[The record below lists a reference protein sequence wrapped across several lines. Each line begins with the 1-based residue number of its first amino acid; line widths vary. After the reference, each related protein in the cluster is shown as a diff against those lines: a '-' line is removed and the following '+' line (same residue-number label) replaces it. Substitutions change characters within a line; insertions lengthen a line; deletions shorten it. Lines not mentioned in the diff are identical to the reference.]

1 MDLRR
6 TLLARLTLA
15 FAVLLL
21 LFGLVWL
28 KDLREDALA
37 EQQATV
43 HLIELL
49 LASPDDDAPAR
60 LAAALT
66 PGQFRHVKLDMSAP
80 EPMSPGTPAQ
90 PQGLLPWLGLSM
102 EGAQA
107 HRIRVGTQ
115 DLWISPDPDSEFREK
130 LSTSVQV
137 LIMLVLFCG
146 ICLGLTWFAVD
157 HALSPVKELNAGLV
171 RLAAGQERAQ
181 LPGFALREFAAIA
194 QVVDQLADSLSRAR
208 ESQRRLTRQLMEV
221 QDKERRELAAELHDE
236 FGQSLTAI
244 SATAAYI
251 EHHAHHADGDHPGHH
266 GIGCDR
272 ALCPHDE
279 VAHAAAGH
287 DQFGT
292 DQRHPTQARA
302 DAQTRNDGRYRGRKQ
317 HLGDRLEAA
326 DAQHAGRLQEPH
338 IHVLGAAIGVDQAG
352 WKRAGKDDERGA
364 ADARSEP
371 QRSEGNP
378 CHGRNEPQP
387 IEQGCDD
394 VVQPAKP
401 THRQTQWNADQGRH
415 SKPHAEAVEAGQH
428 VVHQGGACER
438 VVEKV
443 DELGQHLVGHRQK
456 LWRRKV
462 QDAGDVPE
470 GEEGHCSYRGQAPE
484 PRRGEFVVHAA
495 TLPWRHGMA
504 RAST

>member
-49 LASPDDDAPAR
+49 LASPDDNAPAR

-80 EPMSPGTPAQ
+80 EPMSPGTLAQ

-251 EHHAHHADGDHPGHH
+251 EHHAHHA
-266 GIGCDR
+266 
-272 ALCPHDE
+272 E
-279 VAHAAAGH
+279 
-287 DQFGT
+287 
-292 DQRHPTQARA
+292 
-302 DAQTRNDGRYRGRKQ
+302 
-317 HLGDRLEAA
+317 
-326 DAQHAGRLQEPH
+326 
-338 IHVLGAAIGVDQAG
+338 
-352 WKRAGKDDERGA
+352 
-364 ADARSEP
+364 
-371 QRSEGNP
+371 
-378 CHGRNEPQP
+378 
-387 IEQGCDD
+387 
-394 VVQPAKP
+394 
-401 THRQTQWNADQGRH
+401 
-415 SKPHAEAVEAGQH
+415 
-428 VVHQGGACER
+428 
-438 VVEKV
+438 
-443 DELGQHLVGHRQK
+443 
-456 LWRRKV
+456 
-462 QDAGDVPE
+462 
-470 GEEGHCSYRGQAPE
+470 
-484 PRRGEFVVHAA
+484 AA
-495 TLPWRHGMA
+495 TLTDCAREIGTESRRISGHVRQMLTQLRPYGLEDSGMREALRELVSAWQARLPDLQIKAHIGPLPAVSAEVGLALYRCLQEALTNCVRHSGA
-504 RAST
+504 QHIEVTVGVLAPEHSTAPGDEPVRRIGLTVSDNGTGHAQVLQRQPGGGLLGLRERLAMVGGQLHISDRPGGGVVLSATLPVQDKETL

>member
-80 EPMSPGTPAQ
+80 EAMSPGTPAQ
-90 PQGLLPWLGLSM
+90 PRGLLPWLGLSM

-251 EHHAHHADGDHPGHH
+251 EHHAHHA
-266 GIGCDR
+266 
-272 ALCPHDE
+272 E
-279 VAHAAAGH
+279 
-287 DQFGT
+287 
-292 DQRHPTQARA
+292 
-302 DAQTRNDGRYRGRKQ
+302 
-317 HLGDRLEAA
+317 
-326 DAQHAGRLQEPH
+326 
-338 IHVLGAAIGVDQAG
+338 
-352 WKRAGKDDERGA
+352 
-364 ADARSEP
+364 
-371 QRSEGNP
+371 
-378 CHGRNEPQP
+378 
-387 IEQGCDD
+387 
-394 VVQPAKP
+394 
-401 THRQTQWNADQGRH
+401 
-415 SKPHAEAVEAGQH
+415 
-428 VVHQGGACER
+428 
-438 VVEKV
+438 
-443 DELGQHLVGHRQK
+443 
-456 LWRRKV
+456 
-462 QDAGDVPE
+462 
-470 GEEGHCSYRGQAPE
+470 
-484 PRRGEFVVHAA
+484 AA
-495 TLPWRHGMA
+495 TLTDCAREIGTESRRISGHVRQMLTQLRPYGLEDSGMREALRELVAAWQARLPDLQIKAHIGPLPAVSAEVGLALYRCLQEALTNCVRHSGA
-504 RAST
+504 QHIEVTVGVLAQEHSTAPRDEPVRRIGLTVSDNGTGQAQVLQRQPGGGLLGLRERLAMVGGQLQISDRPGGGVVLSATLPVQDKETL

>member
-43 HLIELL
+43 HLIEFL
-49 LASPDDDAPAR
+49 LASPDADAPAR

-90 PQGLLPWLGLSM
+90 PRDLLTWLGLSM

-251 EHHAHHADGDHPGHH
+251 EHHAHHA
-266 GIGCDR
+266 
-272 ALCPHDE
+272 E
-279 VAHAAAGH
+279 
-287 DQFGT
+287 
-292 DQRHPTQARA
+292 
-302 DAQTRNDGRYRGRKQ
+302 
-317 HLGDRLEAA
+317 
-326 DAQHAGRLQEPH
+326 
-338 IHVLGAAIGVDQAG
+338 
-352 WKRAGKDDERGA
+352 
-364 ADARSEP
+364 
-371 QRSEGNP
+371 
-378 CHGRNEPQP
+378 
-387 IEQGCDD
+387 
-394 VVQPAKP
+394 
-401 THRQTQWNADQGRH
+401 
-415 SKPHAEAVEAGQH
+415 
-428 VVHQGGACER
+428 
-438 VVEKV
+438 
-443 DELGQHLVGHRQK
+443 
-456 LWRRKV
+456 
-462 QDAGDVPE
+462 
-470 GEEGHCSYRGQAPE
+470 
-484 PRRGEFVVHAA
+484 AA
-495 TLPWRHGMA
+495 TLTDCAREIGTESRRISGHVRQMLTQLRPYGLEDSGMREALRELVSAWQARLPDLQIKAHIGPLPAVSADVGLALYRCLQEALTNCVRHSGA
-504 RAST
+504 QHIEVTVGVLAPEHSTAPGDEPVRRIGLTVSDNGTGHAQVLQRQPGGGLLGLRERLAMVGGQLHISDRPGGGVVLSATLPVQDKETL

>member
-43 HLIELL
+43 HLIEFL

-80 EPMSPGTPAQ
+80 EAMSPGTPAQ
-90 PQGLLPWLGLSM
+90 PRDLLTWLGLSM

-251 EHHAHHADGDHPGHH
+251 EHHAHHA
-266 GIGCDR
+266 
-272 ALCPHDE
+272 E
-279 VAHAAAGH
+279 
-287 DQFGT
+287 
-292 DQRHPTQARA
+292 
-302 DAQTRNDGRYRGRKQ
+302 
-317 HLGDRLEAA
+317 
-326 DAQHAGRLQEPH
+326 
-338 IHVLGAAIGVDQAG
+338 
-352 WKRAGKDDERGA
+352 
-364 ADARSEP
+364 
-371 QRSEGNP
+371 
-378 CHGRNEPQP
+378 
-387 IEQGCDD
+387 
-394 VVQPAKP
+394 
-401 THRQTQWNADQGRH
+401 
-415 SKPHAEAVEAGQH
+415 
-428 VVHQGGACER
+428 
-438 VVEKV
+438 
-443 DELGQHLVGHRQK
+443 
-456 LWRRKV
+456 
-462 QDAGDVPE
+462 
-470 GEEGHCSYRGQAPE
+470 
-484 PRRGEFVVHAA
+484 AA
-495 TLPWRHGMA
+495 TLTDCAREIGSESRRISGHVRQMLTQLRPYGLEDSGMREALRELVAAWQARLPDLQIKVHIGPLPAVSAEVGLALYRCLQEALTNCVRHSGA
-504 RAST
+504 QHIEVTVGVLTPEHSTAPGDEPVRRIGLTVSDNGTGQAQVLQRQPGGGLLGLRERLAMVGGHLHISDRPGGGVVLSATLPVQDKETL

>member
-1 MDLRR
+1 MSAKVPEPTHAMDLRR

-80 EPMSPGTPAQ
+80 EAMSPETPAQ
-90 PQGLLPWLGLSM
+90 PRGLLTWLGLSM

-115 DLWISPDPDSEFREK
+115 ALWISPDPDSEFREK

-181 LPGFALREFAAIA
+181 LPSFALREFAAIA

-251 EHHAHHADGDHPGHH
+251 EHHAHHA
-266 GIGCDR
+266 
-272 ALCPHDE
+272 E
-279 VAHAAAGH
+279 
-287 DQFGT
+287 
-292 DQRHPTQARA
+292 
-302 DAQTRNDGRYRGRKQ
+302 
-317 HLGDRLEAA
+317 
-326 DAQHAGRLQEPH
+326 
-338 IHVLGAAIGVDQAG
+338 
-352 WKRAGKDDERGA
+352 
-364 ADARSEP
+364 
-371 QRSEGNP
+371 
-378 CHGRNEPQP
+378 
-387 IEQGCDD
+387 
-394 VVQPAKP
+394 
-401 THRQTQWNADQGRH
+401 
-415 SKPHAEAVEAGQH
+415 
-428 VVHQGGACER
+428 
-438 VVEKV
+438 
-443 DELGQHLVGHRQK
+443 
-456 LWRRKV
+456 
-462 QDAGDVPE
+462 
-470 GEEGHCSYRGQAPE
+470 
-484 PRRGEFVVHAA
+484 AA
-495 TLPWRHGMA
+495 TLTDCAREIGSESRRISGHVRQMLTQLRPYGLEDSGMREALRELVSAWQARLPDLQIKAHIGPLPAVSADVGLALYRCLQEALTNCVRHSGAQNIEVTVGVLAQERSTAPGDEPVRRIGLTVSDNGTGQAEVLLRQPGGGLLGLRERLAMVGGHLQISD
-504 RAST
+504 RAGGGVVLSATLPVQDKETL

>member
-49 LASPDDDAPAR
+49 LASPDDNAPAR

-90 PQGLLPWLGLSM
+90 LQGLLPWLGLSM

-251 EHHAHHADGDHPGHH
+251 EHHAHHA
-266 GIGCDR
+266 
-272 ALCPHDE
+272 E
-279 VAHAAAGH
+279 
-287 DQFGT
+287 
-292 DQRHPTQARA
+292 
-302 DAQTRNDGRYRGRKQ
+302 
-317 HLGDRLEAA
+317 
-326 DAQHAGRLQEPH
+326 
-338 IHVLGAAIGVDQAG
+338 
-352 WKRAGKDDERGA
+352 
-364 ADARSEP
+364 
-371 QRSEGNP
+371 
-378 CHGRNEPQP
+378 
-387 IEQGCDD
+387 
-394 VVQPAKP
+394 
-401 THRQTQWNADQGRH
+401 
-415 SKPHAEAVEAGQH
+415 
-428 VVHQGGACER
+428 
-438 VVEKV
+438 
-443 DELGQHLVGHRQK
+443 
-456 LWRRKV
+456 
-462 QDAGDVPE
+462 
-470 GEEGHCSYRGQAPE
+470 
-484 PRRGEFVVHAA
+484 AA
-495 TLPWRHGMA
+495 TLTDCAREIGSESRRISGHVRQMLTQLRPYGLEDSGMREALRELVSAWQARLPDLQIKAHIGPLPAVSADVGLALYRCLQEALTNCVRHSGA
-504 RAST
+504 QHIEVTVGVLAQERSTAPGDEPVRRIGLTVSDNGTGHAQVLQRQPGGGLLGLRERLAMVGGHLHISDRPGGGVVLSATLPVQDKETL

>member
-6 TLLARLTLA
+6 TLLARLTVA

-49 LASPDDDAPAR
+49 LASPDADAPAR

-66 PGQFRHVKLDMSAP
+66 PGQFRHVKLALSPP
-80 EPMSPGTPAQ
+80 ESLNSETKAQ
-90 PQGLLPWLGLSM
+90 GEPSGLLPWLGLAM
-102 EGAQA
+102 KGAQA
-107 HRIRVGTQ
+107 HRVRIGTQ

-137 LIMLVLFCG
+137 LIMLLLFCG

-171 RLAAGQERAQ
+171 RLAAGQERAE

-251 EHHAHHADGDHPGHH
+251 EHHAHHA
-266 GIGCDR
+266 
-272 ALCPHDE
+272 E
-279 VAHAAAGH
+279 
-287 DQFGT
+287 
-292 DQRHPTQARA
+292 
-302 DAQTRNDGRYRGRKQ
+302 
-317 HLGDRLEAA
+317 
-326 DAQHAGRLQEPH
+326 
-338 IHVLGAAIGVDQAG
+338 
-352 WKRAGKDDERGA
+352 
-364 ADARSEP
+364 
-371 QRSEGNP
+371 
-378 CHGRNEPQP
+378 
-387 IEQGCDD
+387 
-394 VVQPAKP
+394 
-401 THRQTQWNADQGRH
+401 
-415 SKPHAEAVEAGQH
+415 
-428 VVHQGGACER
+428 
-438 VVEKV
+438 
-443 DELGQHLVGHRQK
+443 
-456 LWRRKV
+456 
-462 QDAGDVPE
+462 
-470 GEEGHCSYRGQAPE
+470 
-484 PRRGEFVVHAA
+484 AA
-495 TLPWRHGMA
+495 TLTDCAREIGSESRRISGHVRQLLTQLRPYGLEDSGMREALRELVSAWQARLPDLQISAHIGPLPAVSADVGLALYRCVQEALTNCVRHSGAKHIEVSVGMLA
-504 RAST
+504 GERLAEWGDEPVVDPVVRIGLTVSDNGTGQAEVLLRQPGGGLLGLRERLAMVGGHLQISDRAGGGVVLSATLPVQDKETL

>member
-90 PQGLLPWLGLSM
+90 PRGLLPWLGLSM

-251 EHHAHHADGDHPGHH
+251 EHHAHHA
-266 GIGCDR
+266 
-272 ALCPHDE
+272 E
-279 VAHAAAGH
+279 
-287 DQFGT
+287 
-292 DQRHPTQARA
+292 
-302 DAQTRNDGRYRGRKQ
+302 
-317 HLGDRLEAA
+317 
-326 DAQHAGRLQEPH
+326 
-338 IHVLGAAIGVDQAG
+338 
-352 WKRAGKDDERGA
+352 
-364 ADARSEP
+364 
-371 QRSEGNP
+371 
-378 CHGRNEPQP
+378 
-387 IEQGCDD
+387 
-394 VVQPAKP
+394 
-401 THRQTQWNADQGRH
+401 
-415 SKPHAEAVEAGQH
+415 
-428 VVHQGGACER
+428 
-438 VVEKV
+438 
-443 DELGQHLVGHRQK
+443 
-456 LWRRKV
+456 
-462 QDAGDVPE
+462 
-470 GEEGHCSYRGQAPE
+470 
-484 PRRGEFVVHAA
+484 AA
-495 TLPWRHGMA
+495 TLTDCAREIGSESRRISGHVRQMLTQLRPYGLEDSGMREALRELVAAWQARLPDLQIKAHIGPLPAASADVGLALYRCLQEALTNCVRHSGA
-504 RAST
+504 QHIEVTVGVLAQERSTAPGDESLGRIGLTVSDNGTGQAQVLQRQSGGGLLGLRERLAMVGGQLHISDRPGGGVVLSATLPVQDKETL

>member
-43 HLIELL
+43 HLIEFL
-49 LASPDDDAPAR
+49 LASPDEDAPAR

-80 EPMSPGTPAQ
+80 EAMSPETTAQ
-90 PQGLLPWLGLSM
+90 PRDLLTWLGLSM

-194 QVVDQLADSLSRAR
+194 QVVDQLAYSLSRAR

-251 EHHAHHADGDHPGHH
+251 EHHAHHA
-266 GIGCDR
+266 
-272 ALCPHDE
+272 E
-279 VAHAAAGH
+279 
-287 DQFGT
+287 
-292 DQRHPTQARA
+292 
-302 DAQTRNDGRYRGRKQ
+302 
-317 HLGDRLEAA
+317 
-326 DAQHAGRLQEPH
+326 
-338 IHVLGAAIGVDQAG
+338 
-352 WKRAGKDDERGA
+352 
-364 ADARSEP
+364 
-371 QRSEGNP
+371 
-378 CHGRNEPQP
+378 
-387 IEQGCDD
+387 
-394 VVQPAKP
+394 
-401 THRQTQWNADQGRH
+401 
-415 SKPHAEAVEAGQH
+415 
-428 VVHQGGACER
+428 
-438 VVEKV
+438 
-443 DELGQHLVGHRQK
+443 
-456 LWRRKV
+456 
-462 QDAGDVPE
+462 
-470 GEEGHCSYRGQAPE
+470 
-484 PRRGEFVVHAA
+484 AA
-495 TLPWRHGMA
+495 TLTDCAREIGSESRRISGHVRQMLTQLRPYGLEDSGMREALRELVAAWQARLPDLQIKAHIGPLPAVSADVGLALYRCLQEALTNCVRHSGA
-504 RAST
+504 QHLEVTVGVLEPEHSTAPGDEPVVRIGLTVSDNGTGQAQVLQRQPGGGLLGLRERLAMVGGQLHISDRPGGGVVLSATLPVQDKETL

>member
-80 EPMSPGTPAQ
+80 EAMSPETPAQ
-90 PQGLLPWLGLSM
+90 PRGLLTWLGLSM

-107 HRIRVGTQ
+107 HRVRIGTQ

-137 LIMLVLFCG
+137 LIMLLLFCG

-171 RLAAGQERAQ
+171 RLAAGQERAE

-194 QVVDQLADSLSRAR
+194 QVVDQLADSLSCAR

-251 EHHAHHADGDHPGHH
+251 EHHAHHA
-266 GIGCDR
+266 
-272 ALCPHDE
+272 E
-279 VAHAAAGH
+279 
-287 DQFGT
+287 
-292 DQRHPTQARA
+292 
-302 DAQTRNDGRYRGRKQ
+302 
-317 HLGDRLEAA
+317 
-326 DAQHAGRLQEPH
+326 
-338 IHVLGAAIGVDQAG
+338 
-352 WKRAGKDDERGA
+352 
-364 ADARSEP
+364 
-371 QRSEGNP
+371 
-378 CHGRNEPQP
+378 
-387 IEQGCDD
+387 
-394 VVQPAKP
+394 
-401 THRQTQWNADQGRH
+401 
-415 SKPHAEAVEAGQH
+415 
-428 VVHQGGACER
+428 
-438 VVEKV
+438 
-443 DELGQHLVGHRQK
+443 
-456 LWRRKV
+456 
-462 QDAGDVPE
+462 
-470 GEEGHCSYRGQAPE
+470 
-484 PRRGEFVVHAA
+484 AA
-495 TLPWRHGMA
+495 TLTDCAREIGSESRRISGHVRQLLTQLRPYGLEDSGMREALRELVAAWQARLPDLQISAHIGPLPAVSADVGLALYRCVQEALTNCVRHSGAKHIEVSVGVLAGERPAERGDEPVVDPVVRIGLTVSDNGTGQAQVLQRQPGGGLLGLRERLAMVGGHLHISDRPGGGVVLTA
-504 RAST
+504 TLPVHEETLA

>member
-60 LAAALT
+60 LASALT
-66 PGQFRHVKLDMSAP
+66 PGQFRHVKLEMSAP
-80 EPMSPGTPAQ
+80 EPMSPETQVQ
-90 PQGLLPWLGLSM
+90 PLGLLPWLGLSM

-107 HRIRVGTQ
+107 HRVRIGTQ

-171 RLAAGQERAQ
+171 RLAAGQERAE

-221 QDKERRELAAELHDE
+221 QDKERRDLAAELHDE

-251 EHHAHHADGDHPGHH
+251 EHHAHHA
-266 GIGCDR
+266 
-272 ALCPHDE
+272 E
-279 VAHAAAGH
+279 
-287 DQFGT
+287 
-292 DQRHPTQARA
+292 
-302 DAQTRNDGRYRGRKQ
+302 
-317 HLGDRLEAA
+317 
-326 DAQHAGRLQEPH
+326 
-338 IHVLGAAIGVDQAG
+338 
-352 WKRAGKDDERGA
+352 
-364 ADARSEP
+364 
-371 QRSEGNP
+371 
-378 CHGRNEPQP
+378 
-387 IEQGCDD
+387 
-394 VVQPAKP
+394 
-401 THRQTQWNADQGRH
+401 
-415 SKPHAEAVEAGQH
+415 
-428 VVHQGGACER
+428 
-438 VVEKV
+438 
-443 DELGQHLVGHRQK
+443 
-456 LWRRKV
+456 
-462 QDAGDVPE
+462 
-470 GEEGHCSYRGQAPE
+470 
-484 PRRGEFVVHAA
+484 AA
-495 TLPWRHGMA
+495 TLTDCAREIGSESRRISGHVRQMLTQLRPYGLEDSGMREALRELVSAWQARLPDLQIKAHIGPLPAVSADVGLALYRCLQEALTNCVRHSGAQHIEVTVGVLAPEHSSEPGDEPLGRIGLTVSDNGTGQAQVLQRQPGGGLLGLRERLAMVGGHLHISDRPGGGVVLSA
-504 RAST
+504 TLPVQDKETL

>member
-1 MDLRR
+1 MSAKVPEPTQAMDLRR

-80 EPMSPGTPAQ
+80 EAMSPGTPAQ
-90 PQGLLPWLGLSM
+90 PRGLLPWLGLSM

-251 EHHAHHADGDHPGHH
+251 EHHAHHAEPATLTDCAREIGTESRRISGHVRQMLTQLRPY
-266 GIGCDR
+266 GLEDSGMR
-272 ALCPHDE
+272 EALRE
-279 VAHAAAGH
+279 LVSAW
-287 DQFGT
+287 
-292 DQRHPTQARA
+292 QARLPDLQIKAHIGPLPAVSA
-302 DAQTRNDGRYRGRKQ
+302 DVGLALYRCLQ
-317 HLGDRLEAA
+317 EALTNCVRHSG
-326 DAQHAGRLQEPH
+326 AQHIEVTVGVLAQERSTAPGGEP
-338 IHVLGAAIGVDQAG
+338 VRRIGLTVSDKG
-352 WKRAGKDDERGA
+352 
-364 ADARSEP
+364 
-371 QRSEGNP
+371 
-378 CHGRNEPQP
+378 
-387 IEQGCDD
+387 
-394 VVQPAKP
+394 
-401 THRQTQWNADQGRH
+401 T
-415 SKPHAEAVEAGQH
+415 
-428 VVHQGGACER
+428 
-438 VVEKV
+438 
-443 DELGQHLVGHRQK
+443 
-456 LWRRKV
+456 
-462 QDAGDVPE
+462 
-470 GEEGHCSYRGQAPE
+470 GQAQVLQRQPGGGLLGLRE
-484 PRRGEFVVHAA
+484 RLAMVGGQLHISDRPGGGVVLSA
-495 TLPWRHGMA
+495 TLPVQDKE
-504 RAST
+504 TL

>member
-43 HLIELL
+43 HLIEFL

-80 EPMSPGTPAQ
+80 EAMSPGTPAQ
-90 PQGLLPWLGLSM
+90 PRDLLTWLGLSM

-251 EHHAHHADGDHPGHH
+251 EHHAHHA
-266 GIGCDR
+266 
-272 ALCPHDE
+272 E
-279 VAHAAAGH
+279 
-287 DQFGT
+287 
-292 DQRHPTQARA
+292 
-302 DAQTRNDGRYRGRKQ
+302 
-317 HLGDRLEAA
+317 
-326 DAQHAGRLQEPH
+326 
-338 IHVLGAAIGVDQAG
+338 
-352 WKRAGKDDERGA
+352 
-364 ADARSEP
+364 
-371 QRSEGNP
+371 
-378 CHGRNEPQP
+378 
-387 IEQGCDD
+387 
-394 VVQPAKP
+394 
-401 THRQTQWNADQGRH
+401 
-415 SKPHAEAVEAGQH
+415 
-428 VVHQGGACER
+428 
-438 VVEKV
+438 
-443 DELGQHLVGHRQK
+443 
-456 LWRRKV
+456 
-462 QDAGDVPE
+462 
-470 GEEGHCSYRGQAPE
+470 
-484 PRRGEFVVHAA
+484 AA
-495 TLPWRHGMA
+495 TLTDCAREIGSESRRISGHVRQMLTQLRPYGLEDSGMREALRELVAAWQARLPDLQIKAHIGPLPAVSADVGLALYRCLQEALTNCVRHSGA
-504 RAST
+504 QHLEVTVGVLEPEHSTAPGDEPVVRIGLTVSDNGTGQAQVLQRQPGGGLLGLRERLAMVGGQLHISDRPGGGVVLSATLPVQDKETL

>member
-1 MDLRR
+1 MVDQPFWVK
-6 TLLARLTLA
+6 A

-49 LASPDDDAPAR
+49 LASPDDNAPAR

-171 RLAAGQERAQ
+171 RLAAGSG
-181 LPGFALREFAAIA
+181 GFYRYFRTKDEALAAVVRREI
-194 QVVDQLADSLSRAR
+194 DQLEAR
-208 ESQRRLTRQLMEV
+208 Q
-221 QDKERRELAAELHDE
+221 
-236 FGQSLTAI
+236 
-244 SATAAYI
+244 
-251 EHHAHHADGDHPGHH
+251 
-266 GIGCDR
+266 
-272 ALCPHDE
+272 
-279 VAHAAAGH
+279 
-287 DQFGT
+287 
-292 DQRHPTQARA
+292 
-302 DAQTRNDGRYRGRKQ
+302 
-317 HLGDRLEAA
+317 AA
-326 DAQHAGRLQEPH
+326 DWKA
-338 IHVLGAAIGVDQAG
+338 VL
-352 WKRAGKDDERGA
+352 
-364 ADARSEP
+364 
-371 QRSEGNP
+371 
-378 CHGRNEPQP
+378 
-387 IEQGCDD
+387 
-394 VVQPAKP
+394 
-401 THRQTQWNADQGRH
+401 
-415 SKPHAEAVEAGQH
+415 
-428 VVHQGGACER
+428 
-438 VVEKV
+438 
-443 DELGQHLVGHRQK
+443 
-456 LWRRKV
+456 
-462 QDAGDVPE
+462 
-470 GEEGHCSYRGQAPE
+470 
-484 PRRGEFVVHAA
+484 
-495 TLPWRHGMA
+495 
-504 RAST
+504 

>member
-1 MDLRR
+1 MSAKVPEPTQAMDLRR

-80 EPMSPGTPAQ
+80 EAMSPGTPAQ
-90 PQGLLPWLGLSM
+90 PRGLLPWLGLSM

-221 QDKERRELAAELHDE
+221 QDKERRGLAAELHDE

-251 EHHAHHADGDHPGHH
+251 EHHAHHA
-266 GIGCDR
+266 
-272 ALCPHDE
+272 E
-279 VAHAAAGH
+279 
-287 DQFGT
+287 
-292 DQRHPTQARA
+292 
-302 DAQTRNDGRYRGRKQ
+302 
-317 HLGDRLEAA
+317 
-326 DAQHAGRLQEPH
+326 
-338 IHVLGAAIGVDQAG
+338 
-352 WKRAGKDDERGA
+352 
-364 ADARSEP
+364 
-371 QRSEGNP
+371 
-378 CHGRNEPQP
+378 
-387 IEQGCDD
+387 
-394 VVQPAKP
+394 
-401 THRQTQWNADQGRH
+401 
-415 SKPHAEAVEAGQH
+415 
-428 VVHQGGACER
+428 
-438 VVEKV
+438 
-443 DELGQHLVGHRQK
+443 
-456 LWRRKV
+456 
-462 QDAGDVPE
+462 
-470 GEEGHCSYRGQAPE
+470 
-484 PRRGEFVVHAA
+484 AA
-495 TLPWRHGMA
+495 TLTDCAREIGSESRRISGHVRQMLTQLRPYGLEDSGMREALRELVSAWQARLPDLQIKAHIGPLPAVSAEVGLALYRCLQEALTNCVRHSGA
-504 RAST
+504 QHIEVTVGVLAQERSTAPGDEPVRRIGLTVSDNGTGQAQVLQRQPGGGLLGLRERLAMVGGQLHISDRPGGGVVLSATLPVQDKETL

>member
-1 MDLRR
+1 MSAKVPEPTHAMDLRR

-43 HLIELL
+43 HLIEFL

-80 EPMSPGTPAQ
+80 EAMSPGTPAQ
-90 PQGLLPWLGLSM
+90 PRDLLTWLGLSM

-251 EHHAHHADGDHPGHH
+251 EHHAHHA
-266 GIGCDR
+266 
-272 ALCPHDE
+272 E
-279 VAHAAAGH
+279 
-287 DQFGT
+287 
-292 DQRHPTQARA
+292 
-302 DAQTRNDGRYRGRKQ
+302 
-317 HLGDRLEAA
+317 
-326 DAQHAGRLQEPH
+326 
-338 IHVLGAAIGVDQAG
+338 
-352 WKRAGKDDERGA
+352 
-364 ADARSEP
+364 
-371 QRSEGNP
+371 
-378 CHGRNEPQP
+378 
-387 IEQGCDD
+387 
-394 VVQPAKP
+394 
-401 THRQTQWNADQGRH
+401 
-415 SKPHAEAVEAGQH
+415 
-428 VVHQGGACER
+428 
-438 VVEKV
+438 
-443 DELGQHLVGHRQK
+443 
-456 LWRRKV
+456 
-462 QDAGDVPE
+462 
-470 GEEGHCSYRGQAPE
+470 
-484 PRRGEFVVHAA
+484 AA
-495 TLPWRHGMA
+495 TLTDCAREIGSESRRISGHVRQMLTQLRPYGLEDSGMREALRELVAAWQARLPDLQIKVHIGPLPAVSAEVGLALYRCLQEALTNCVRHSGA
-504 RAST
+504 QHIEVTVGVLTPEHSTAPGDEPVRRIGLTVSDNGTGQAQVLQRQPGGGLLGLRERLAMVGGHLHISDRPGGGVVLSATLPVQDKETL

>member
-43 HLIELL
+43 HLIEFL
-49 LASPDDDAPAR
+49 LASPDDNAPAR

-80 EPMSPGTPAQ
+80 EPMSPGTLAQ

-251 EHHAHHADGDHPGHH
+251 EHHAHHA
-266 GIGCDR
+266 
-272 ALCPHDE
+272 E
-279 VAHAAAGH
+279 
-287 DQFGT
+287 
-292 DQRHPTQARA
+292 
-302 DAQTRNDGRYRGRKQ
+302 
-317 HLGDRLEAA
+317 
-326 DAQHAGRLQEPH
+326 
-338 IHVLGAAIGVDQAG
+338 
-352 WKRAGKDDERGA
+352 
-364 ADARSEP
+364 
-371 QRSEGNP
+371 
-378 CHGRNEPQP
+378 
-387 IEQGCDD
+387 
-394 VVQPAKP
+394 
-401 THRQTQWNADQGRH
+401 
-415 SKPHAEAVEAGQH
+415 
-428 VVHQGGACER
+428 
-438 VVEKV
+438 
-443 DELGQHLVGHRQK
+443 
-456 LWRRKV
+456 
-462 QDAGDVPE
+462 
-470 GEEGHCSYRGQAPE
+470 
-484 PRRGEFVVHAA
+484 AA
-495 TLPWRHGMA
+495 TLTDCAREIGSESRRISGHVRQMLTQLRPYGLEDSGMREALRELVSAWQARLPDLQIKAHIGPLPAVSAEVGLALYRCLQEALTNCVRHSGA
-504 RAST
+504 QHIEVTVGVLAPEHSTAPGDEPVRRIGLTVSDKGTGHAQVLQRQPGGGLLGLRERLAMVGGQLHISDRPGGGVVLSATLPVQDKETL

>member
-1 MDLRR
+1 MSAKVPEPTHAMDLRR

-80 EPMSPGTPAQ
+80 EAMSPETPAQ
-90 PQGLLPWLGLSM
+90 PRGLLTWLGLSM

-115 DLWISPDPDSEFREK
+115 ALWISPDPDSEFREK

-181 LPGFALREFAAIA
+181 LPSFALREFAAIA

-208 ESQRRLTRQLMEV
+208 ES
-221 QDKERRELAAELHDE
+221 
-236 FGQSLTAI
+236 
-244 SATAAYI
+244 
-251 EHHAHHADGDHPGHH
+251 
-266 GIGCDR
+266 
-272 ALCPHDE
+272 
-279 VAHAAAGH
+279 
-287 DQFGT
+287 
-292 DQRHPTQARA
+292 
-302 DAQTRNDGRYRGRKQ
+302 
-317 HLGDRLEAA
+317 
-326 DAQHAGRLQEPH
+326 
-338 IHVLGAAIGVDQAG
+338 
-352 WKRAGKDDERGA
+352 
-364 ADARSEP
+364 
-371 QRSEGNP
+371 
-378 CHGRNEPQP
+378 
-387 IEQGCDD
+387 
-394 VVQPAKP
+394 
-401 THRQTQWNADQGRH
+401 
-415 SKPHAEAVEAGQH
+415 
-428 VVHQGGACER
+428 
-438 VVEKV
+438 
-443 DELGQHLVGHRQK
+443 
-456 LWRRKV
+456 
-462 QDAGDVPE
+462 
-470 GEEGHCSYRGQAPE
+470 
-484 PRRGEFVVHAA
+484 
-495 TLPWRHGMA
+495 
-504 RAST
+504 